1 MTGPVGGADPVV
13 AGGEAHHS
21 VAVGAGCRR
30 LADAVHAKAAEGRF
44 VLTMGGD
51 HSIALGSVA
60 GILQARPNA
69 RVLWVDAHA
78 DINTPAGSPSGNMH
92 GEFKNC
98 LGLVIIGPG
107 CTGCTEQVFSFLLF
121 IYAEGRSWVVH
132 SVVKE

>member
-1 MTGPVGGADPVV
+1 MAGPVGGADPDV

-21 VAVGAGCRR
+21 IAVGAGCRR

-44 VLTMGGD
+44 VLTVGGD

-60 GILQARPNA
+60 GILRARPNA

-92 GEFKNC
+92 GNLIFC
-98 LGLVIIGPG
+98 RDFLII
-107 CTGCTEQVFSFLLF
+107 
-121 IYAEGRSWVVH
+121 
-132 SVVKE
+132 